1 MARRDCRCFTAPSG
15 QGSDAADD
23 VSDGDGTGAGG
34 SVVAVPGCACPT
46 PGAGDAVALVPPL
59 LLAP

>member
-15 QGSDAADD
+15 PGLDAAGD
-23 VSDGDGTGAGG
+23 VSDGDRTGAGG
-34 SVVAVPGCACPT
+34 SVVAAPGCACLT